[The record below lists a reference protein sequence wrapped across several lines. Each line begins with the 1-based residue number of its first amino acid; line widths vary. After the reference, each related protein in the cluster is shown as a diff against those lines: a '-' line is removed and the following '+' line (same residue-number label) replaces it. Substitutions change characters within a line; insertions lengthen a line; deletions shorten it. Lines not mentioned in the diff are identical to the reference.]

1 MFNYTSVCKTEVVTE
16 FLENLIPEGAKKFA
30 KKTEEVPE
38 ASEKRP
44 RKPPRPK
51 MRPTKARVGLQ
62 RATTTTAREPQ
73 GGNMVPKGLQQQR
86 LGSHREAI
94 WCPGGYN
101 NNGQGL
107 HFEPKGPHRR
117 NKLR

>member
-1 MFNYTSVCKTEVVTE
+1 MFNYTSVCKTKLITE
-16 FLENLIPEGAKKFA
+16 FLENLIPEGATKFE

-38 ASEKRP
+38 ASKKSP
-44 RKPPRPK
+44 RELPRPK

-86 LGSHREAI
+86 SGAA
-94 WCPGGYN
+94 
-101 NNGQGL
+101 
-107 HFEPKGPHRR
+107 F
-117 NKLR
+117 